1 MFESRLIHT
10 LHHFNLQEVLE
21 LSDEIHNAESGGYTL
36 TDEEEDLW
44 KELTLKTEQKNPTI
58 GKERRKLMVTPETK
72 FKGGYEDFPILYEDY
87 SLRVYKNSSGEIFV
101 ENTLD
106 TSVSI
111 RIGASGNYIQVTG
124 SSCNLLPCS
133 VRGLQ
138 GFRASPRGM

>member
-1 MFESRLIHT
+1 M
-10 LHHFNLQEVLE
+10 
-21 LSDEIHNAESGGYTL
+21 A
-36 TDEEEDLW
+36 
-44 KELTLKTEQKNPTI
+44 TE
-58 GKERRKLMVTPETK
+58 ETK
-72 FKGGYEDFPILYEDY
+72 FKWDSQDFPILYEDY

-111 RIGASGNYIQVTG
+111 RIGASGNYIQVIG

-133 VRGLQ
+133 VGGLQ